1 MLKIQKIMEE
11 WGKILDALINAF
23 KKIVTKK

>member
-11 WGKILDALINAF
+11 WAKILDAFINAF